1 MYSCLKNCKEKNRQK
16 AEERERQLQARKQAL
31 LAMSEKELL
40 VELLLEMERI
50 GDRLDDIENKIVLY
64 GN

>member
-1 MYSCLKNCKEKNRQK
+1 MFEKLKEKNRQK

-31 LAMSEKELL
+31 LAMAEKELL
-40 VELLLEMERI
+40 VELLLEVERI

>member
-1 MYSCLKNCKEKNRQK
+1 MFEKLEEKNRQK

>member
-1 MYSCLKNCKEKNRQK
+1 MFEKLKEKNRQK

>member
-1 MYSCLKNCKEKNRQK
+1 MFEKLKEKNRQK

-31 LAMSEKELL
+31 LAMAEKELL

>member
-1 MYSCLKNCKEKNRQK
+1 MFEKLKEKNRQK
-16 AEERERQLQARKQAL
+16 AEERERQMQARKQAL

>member
-1 MYSCLKNCKEKNRQK
+1 MFEKLKEKNRQK
-16 AEERERQLQARKQAL
+16 VEERERQLQARKQAL
-31 LAMSEKELL
+31 LTMSEKELL

-50 GDRLDDIENKIVLY
+50 SDRLDDIENKIVLY

>member
-1 MYSCLKNCKEKNRQK
+1 MFEKLKEKNRQR
-16 AEERERQLQARKQAL
+16 AEERERQLQARRQSL

-50 GDRLDDIENKIVLY
+50 NDRLDDIEGKIVLY

>member
-1 MYSCLKNCKEKNRQK
+1 M
-16 AEERERQLQARKQAL
+16 QARKQAL

>member
-1 MYSCLKNCKEKNRQK
+1 MFEKLKEKNMQK
-16 AEERERQLQARKQAL
+16 AEERELQLQARKQAL

>member
-1 MYSCLKNCKEKNRQK
+1 MFEKLKEKNRQK

-50 GDRLDDIENKIVLY
+50 GDRLDDIEDKIVLY

>member
-1 MYSCLKNCKEKNRQK
+1 MFEKLKEKNRQK

-50 GDRLDDIENKIVLY
+50 GDRLDDIENEIVLY

>member
-1 MYSCLKNCKEKNRQK
+1 MFEKLKEKNRQK

-31 LAMSEKELL
+31 LAMAEKELL

-50 GDRLDDIENKIVLY
+50 GNRLDDIENKIVLY

>member
-1 MYSCLKNCKEKNRQK
+1 MFEKLKEKDRQK

>member
-1 MYSCLKNCKEKNRQK
+1 MFEKLKEKNRQK

-31 LAMSEKELL
+31 LAMSEKKLL

>member
-1 MYSCLKNCKEKNRQK
+1 MFEKLKEKNRQK
-16 AEERERQLQARKQAL
+16 AEEREHQLQARKQAL

>member
-1 MYSCLKNCKEKNRQK
+1 MFEKLKEKNRQK

-50 GDRLDDIENKIVLY
+50 GNRLDDIENKIVLY

>member
-1 MYSCLKNCKEKNRQK
+1 MFEKLKEKNRQK

-50 GDRLDDIENKIVLY
+50 GDRLDDIKNKIVLY